1 MPYEP
6 LRFLFF
12 GEESFQLARM
22 FAAGWDVFA
31 PPAAVVFHQWSR
43 TGRHTFQAEVPQ
55 VRFKRRAR
63 VRQFTPRTYTQ
74 NGIFPTSW
82 LLHFIACVLQK

>member
-1 MPYEP
+1 MPGLQAPYEP

-22 FAAGWDVFA
+22 YAAGWDVFA

-43 TGRHTFQAEVPQ
+43 AGRHTFHAEVPQ
-55 VRFKRRAR
+55 VRL
-63 VRQFTPRTYTQ
+63 QPRMCCTS
-74 NGIFPTSW
+74 FP
-82 LLHFIACVLQK
+82 